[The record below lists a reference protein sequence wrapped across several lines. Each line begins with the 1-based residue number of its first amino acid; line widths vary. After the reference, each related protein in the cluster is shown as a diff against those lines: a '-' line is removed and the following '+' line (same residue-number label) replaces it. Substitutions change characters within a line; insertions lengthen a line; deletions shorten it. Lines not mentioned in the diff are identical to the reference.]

1 MEKLLNLPTRT
12 KLLLSFALPVLLLL
26 VVAASAYRSIAVLQE
41 TQKNVYKNEFADA
54 LDLFSYRTEN
64 NALRASVL
72 NLLLSRRE
80 DQGFWQQDIRTRIT
94 RLQELMTQLLD
105 RNRNQSEFR
114 QHLFD
119 LNEMQKTYDQTR
131 EQEVVPQILAGKTA
145 EAQQVLIG
153 VQEERFLRMRDLIV
167 TLCNRRVRDAEQ
179 AFAQTEAQGNQTRQL
194 ILLTSLIA
202 LGLSL
207 FLAWW
212 LSGILA
218 TPIREMVTLTEQ
230 VSEGDLRVVVPTWRR
245 KDEVGIMRDSLQRL
259 LTNFRSLNREI
270 LESTHLLATSA
281 SEIFTATTQT
291 ASSTIETATAVSQA
305 TVTVEEVRQ
314 TAEVNNQKAR
324 LVSDLAHRSL
334 QRSQSGNQAVEELIG
349 NMGTIRA
356 QIETIAERV
365 VLLSEQSQ
373 SIGEIMVTVND
384 IAEQSNLLAVNAA
397 IEAAKA
403 GEQGKG
409 FAVVA
414 QEIRN
419 LAEQSKQATAQVR
432 VILNDIQ
439 KATTSVVRVT
449 EKGSRTVET
458 GAQLSLE
465 AREVIKLLSESVTD
479 SSQAAIQI
487 LASSQQQT
495 IGMDQIALAMGNI
508 KQASTENASG
518 MKQIESAARHLYEL
532 GQKLKQLTERYQ
544 V

>member
-26 VVAASAYRSIAVLQE
+26 LVAASAYRSITILQE
-41 TQKNVYKNEFADA
+41 TQRRVYQNDFADA

-64 NALRASVL
+64 NALRASML
-72 NLLLSRRE
+72 NLLVGRRE
-80 DQGFWQQDIRTRIT
+80 DQSLWQQDIRTRIT
-94 RLQELMTQLLD
+94 RLQDLLTQLLD
-105 RNRNQSEFR
+105 RNRTQSEFHQR
-114 QHLFD
+114 LLD
-119 LNEMQKTYDQTR
+119 LNEMQKAYEQTR
-131 EQEVVPQILAGKTA
+131 EQEVMPLILAGKMA
-145 EAQQVLIG
+145 EAQQLLIG
-153 VQEERFLRMRDLIV
+153 VQEQRFLHMRDLIAS
-167 TLCNRRVRDAEQ
+167 LSSRKVRDAEQ

-194 ILLTSLIA
+194 ILFTSLIV

-212 LSGILA
+212 LSGVLA

-230 VSEGDLRVVVPTWRR
+230 VSEGDLRVTLPTWRR
-245 KDEVGIMRDSLQRL
+245 KDEVGILRDSLQRL
-259 LTNFRSLNREI
+259 LSNFRGINREI
-270 LESTHLLATSA
+270 LESTHLLATSS

-334 QRSQSGNQAVEELIG
+334 QRSQSGSQAVEELIS
-349 NMGTIRA
+349 NIGTVRE

-439 KATTSVVRVT
+439 KATTGVVRVT

>member
-1 MEKLLNLPTRT
+1 METLLNLATRT
-12 KLLLSFALPVLLLL
+12 KLLLSLALPVLLLL
-26 VVAASAYRSIAVLQE
+26 IVAASAYRSIATLQE
-41 TQKNVYKNEFADA
+41 TQKNVYQNEFADA
-54 LDLFSYRTEN
+54 LDLFNYRAEN
-64 NALRASVL
+64 YALRASML
-72 NLLLSRRE
+72 NFLSTRRE
-80 DQGFWQQDIRTRIT
+80 DQPVWRQYIR
-94 RLQELMTQLLD
+94 EHVTQLHEVLNRLLS
-105 RNRNQSEFR
+105 RNRLESEFHQR
-114 QHLFD
+114 LLD
-119 LNEMQKTYDQTR
+119 LDELQKAYDQTR
-131 EQEVVPQILAGKTA
+131 EQEVIPLIIAGKTA
-145 EAQQVLIG
+145 EAQQLLIG
-153 VQEERFLRMRDLIV
+153 SQEQRFLRMRDLIAP
-167 TLCNRRVRDAEQ
+167 LSARKLRDAEQ
-179 AFAQTEAQGNQTRQL
+179 AFAQTEALGKQTRQL
-194 ILLTSLIA
+194 ILLTSLIV

-207 FLAWW
+207 ALAWW
-212 LSGILA
+212 LSGVLA
-218 TPIREMVTLTEQ
+218 TPIREMATLIEQ
-230 VSEGDLRVVVPTWRR
+230 VSEGDLRVAVPAWRR
-245 KDEVGIMRDSLQRL
+245 KDEVGILRDSLQRL
-259 LTNFRSLNREI
+259 LSNFRGLNREI
-270 LESTHLLATSA
+270 LASTHLLATSS
-281 SEIFTATTQT
+281 SEIFTSTTQT
-291 ASSTIETATAVSQA
+291 ASSAIEIATAVSQA

-324 LVSDLAHRSL
+324 LVSELAQRSL
-334 QRSQSGNQAVEELIG
+334 QRSQSGSQAVEELIG
-349 NMGTIRA
+349 NMGMIRE

-403 GEQGKG
+403 GEQGRG

-439 KATTSVVRVT
+439 KATTGVVRVT

-458 GAQLSLE
+458 GAHLSLE
-465 AREVIKLLSESVTD
+465 AREVIKQLSESVTD
-479 SSQAAIQI
+479 SSQAAMQI

-495 IGMDQIALAMGNI
+495 IGMDQIALAMGSI

-518 MKQIESAARHLYEL
+518 MKQIESAARHLYDL

>member
-1 MEKLLNLPTRT
+1 MEILLNLSTRT
-12 KLLLSFALPVLLLL
+12 KLLLSFALPLLLLLL
-26 VVAASAYRSIAVLQE
+26 VAANAYRSISILQE
-41 TQKNVYKNEFADA
+41 TQRTVYNNEFADA
-54 LDLFSYRTEN
+54 LELFKFRAES
-64 NALRASVL
+64 NALRSSM
-72 NLLLSRRE
+72 LSMLYGRRE
-80 DQGFWQQDIRTRIT
+80 DQALWQQDMRVSLT
-94 RLQELMTQLLD
+94 RLQGALNQLLN
-105 RNRNQSEFR
+105 RNRNESAFHQRLLE
-114 QHLFD
+114 LD
-119 LNEMQKTYDQTR
+119 NLQKAFNQTR
-131 EQEVVPQILAGKTA
+131 EQEVLPLILAGKTA
-145 EAQQVLIG
+145 EAQQLVVG
-153 VQEERFLRMRDLIV
+153 VQEQRFLSMRDLTA
-167 TLCNRRVRDAEQ
+167 TLSTQKLDEAEQ
-179 AFAQTEAQGNQTRQL
+179 AFAQTEALGNQTRGL
-194 ILLTSLIA
+194 ILLTSLLV

-218 TPIREMVTLTEQ
+218 TPIREMVRLTEQ
-230 VSEGDLRVVVPTWRR
+230 VSEGDLRVTLPSWRR
-245 KDEVGIMRDSLQRL
+245 QDEVGILRDSLQRL
-259 LTNFRSLNREI
+259 LGNFRALNREI
-270 LESTHLLATSA
+270 LESTQLLASSS

-324 LVSDLAHRSL
+324 LVSELAHRSL
-334 QRSQSGNQAVEELIG
+334 QRAQSGSQAVEELIG
-349 NMGTIRA
+349 DMGMIRA

-397 IEAAKA
+397 IEAARA

-414 QEIRN
+414 QEIKH

-432 VILNDIQ
+432 VILNEIQ
-439 KATTSVVRVT
+439 KATTGVVRVT
-449 EKGSRTVET
+449 EKGSRTVEA
-458 GAQLSLE
+458 GAQFSLE

-518 MKQIESAARHLYEL
+518 MKQIETSARHLYEL